1 MIKKLLLIFSFVSL
15 LTIAFSGTTYAAQ
28 EGEKSTESLAST
40 LKILNNLYNEGI
52 ITEEEF
58 SSARSMLLDPASSSG
73 KKTKK
78 ALTAAERKRL
88 KEIEE
93 DKLKAKKKILIEEK
107 RAEKQAR
114 VEEKDKACVDEY
126 KASDATLY
134 CTILKGVDALKL
146 KKNWE
151 LKKRK
156 N

>member
-15 LTIAFSGTTYAAQ
+15 LTIAFSGTTYAAE
-28 EGEKSTESLAST
+28 EGEKTTESLAST
-40 LKILNNLYNEGI
+40 LKVLNNLYNEGI

-78 ALTAAERKRL
+78 SLTAVERKRL

-114 VEEKDKACVDEY
+114 LEAKDEACIDEY
-126 KASDATLY
+126 KASDTTLH
-134 CTILKGVDALKL
+134 CTFLKLKEKTAEWDALKL
-146 KKNWE
+146 QKN
-151 LKKRK
+151 
-156 N
+156 

>member
-107 RAEKQAR
+107 
-114 VEEKDKACVDEY
+114 
-126 KASDATLY
+126 
-134 CTILKGVDALKL
+134 I
-146 KKNWE
+146 N
-151 LKKRK
+151 
-156 N
+156 